1 MAMERKY
8 IMNTETDQTQLQT
21 AYHFCSPIYTIERPD
36 FLEAV
41 NTVSEEYF
49 TNKEKKIDE
58 IYPVNMSENYYDDP
72 RVADFAEFVGM
83 SAWNILAGQG
93 YSMNDKILRFTEMWT
108 QEHHKHSAMD
118 QHTHGYGSQI
128 VGFYFLEVPENASRV
143 VFHDPRIAKTMIDLP
158 QDDVSKATIASSMI
172 NFEPKPGL
180 LIFANAWLAHSFTR
194 HANEKPIKFV
204 HFNLNVQQG
213 DAINQCK
220 PLPPVEVI

>member
-8 IMNTETDQTQLQT
+8 IMNTASDQTQLQT

-36 FLEAV
+36 FLKAV
-41 NTVSEEYF
+41 NTVSQEYF
-49 TNKEKKIDE
+49 KSQEKKIDE

-72 RVADFAEFVGM
+72 RVADFAEFIGM
-83 SAWNILAGQG
+83 TAWNILSEQG
-93 YSMNDKILRFTEMWT
+93 YSMLDKNLRFSEMWT
-108 QEHHKHSAMD
+108 QEHHKYSAMD

-158 QDDVSKATIASSMI
+158 QNDVSKATIASSMI

-180 LIFANAWLAHSFTR
+180 MIFSNAWLAHSFTR

-204 HFNLNVQQG
+204 HFNLNVQQN
-213 DAINQCK
+213 AIINHCNQ
-220 PLPPVEVI
+220 LPAAEIV